1 MDYAVIMAG
10 GSGKRLWPLSREHR
24 PKQMLRLLSGQT
36 LLRRCFDRL
45 CGLFDP
51 RNILVVTNAGYVDMV
66 RENLLELPTE
76 NVIAEPLV
84 RDTAGAIGLAA
95 TVLHK
100 YDPHSTMAVVTA
112 DQVIEPDEP
121 FQKAMQIALDFVEEP
136 PRSIA
141 DVWSQADVCTVRS
154 MDISSWARRC
164 PAVNRRMRYGGLKP
178 LKKKPDAQTA
188 KDYVDSGQY
197 CWNSGMF
204 VWKTKT
210 ILDKLHHFLPACV
223 EPLQKIQLAW
233 GRADQEDTLREWFT
247 KLPKI
252 SIDYAVMEK
261 TPEVYGIPLDC
272 CWRDLGSFTALADII
287 KSDGSNNIV
296 AAEKAE
302 LLDCKNSIIVT
313 EDTGHLIAL
322 IGVEN
327 MVVAHSPDATLIC
340 PTSQS
345 HRIKELLEQIQQHGG
360 QRYL

>member
-1 MDYAVIMAG
+1 MNYAVIMAG

-24 PKQMLRLLSGQT
+24 PKQMLRLLGGQT

-45 CGLFDP
+45 RGLFDL
-51 RNILVVTNAGYVDMV
+51 RNILVVTNVGYVDMV
-66 RENLLELPTE
+66 RENLLELPAE
-76 NVIAEPLV
+76 NVIAEPMV

-100 YDPHSTMAVVTA
+100 YDLHSTMAVVTA
-112 DQVIEPDEP
+112 DQVLEPDEP
-121 FQKAMQIALDFVEEP
+121 FQKAMQIALDFVEEHP
-136 PRSIA
+136 EALLTFGVKPTYASTQYGYLKLGQAVPCGESA
-141 DVWSQADVCTVRS
+141 DAVRRLE
-154 MDISSWARRC
+154 AF
-164 PAVNRRMRYGGLKP
+164 KE
-178 LKKKPDAQTA
+178 KPDAQTA
-188 KDYVDSGQY
+188 KAYVDSGQY

-210 ILDKLHHFLPACV
+210 ILDQLHHFLPACV
-223 EPLQKIQLAW
+223 EPLQKIQSAW
-233 GRADQEDTLREWFT
+233 GRAGQEDAIREWFV

-261 TPEVYGIPLDC
+261 ASEVYGILLDC

-287 KSDGSNNIV
+287 ESDAANNIV
-296 AAEKAE
+296 AAPKAE
-302 LLDCKNSIIVT
+302 LLDCRNSIVVT
-313 EDTGHLIAL
+313 EDAGHLIAL

-327 MVVAHSPDATLIC
+327 MVVAHSSDATLIC
-340 PTSQS
+340 PASQS